1 MNEINF
7 TLVTGA
13 GGFLGPHHCVS
24 VLENGNSLIMVDK
37 DQESLKKVF
46 KYLNKKF
53 PKKKIYYFKCDITKE
68 KQVKIISKKIK
79 KKNLSIDSIINN
91 AAIDAVPKRKGK
103 ILEFIEVEQWHKEL
117 NVSLL
122 GNYLITKYFVEF
134 LKKNKSS
141 SVVNIGSD
149 LSVIAPNQKIY
160 KETFGDYIKP
170 VTYSVVK
177 HGLVGLTKYYA
188 SLFAKNNI
196 RFNMI
201 SPGPVYKNQNKKFLN
216 ELKKIIPMN
225 RMGLPK
231 DLAGAVKFL
240 LSKESSFVTGQ
251 NLLIDGGRTII

>member
-13 GGFLGPHHCVS
+13 GGFLGSYHCVS
-24 VLENGNSLIMVDK
+24 VLETRNHLIMIDK
-37 DQESLKKVF
+37 NNESLKKVF
-46 KYLNKKF
+46 NHLTKKF
-53 PKKKIYYFKCDITKE
+53 PKKKIYRFRCDITKE
-68 KQVKIISKKIK
+68 IQVKILSKKVK
-79 KKNLSIDSIINN
+79 KKNIRIDSIINN
-91 AAIDAVPKRKGK
+91 AAIDAVPKKKGK
-103 ILEFIEVEQWHKEL
+103 ILEFIEVQQWHQEL

-122 GNYLITKYFVEF
+122 GNYLIVKYFVEF

-141 SVVNIGSD
+141 SVINIGSD

-160 KETFGDYIKP
+160 KVTFGDYIKP

-201 SPGPVYKNQNKKFLN
+201 SPGPVYKNQNQKFLN
-216 ELKKIIPMN
+216 ELKKITPMN
-225 RMGLPK
+225 RIGLPK
-231 DLAGAVKFL
+231 DLSGAIKFL
-240 LSKESSFVTGQ
+240 LSKNSSFITGQ